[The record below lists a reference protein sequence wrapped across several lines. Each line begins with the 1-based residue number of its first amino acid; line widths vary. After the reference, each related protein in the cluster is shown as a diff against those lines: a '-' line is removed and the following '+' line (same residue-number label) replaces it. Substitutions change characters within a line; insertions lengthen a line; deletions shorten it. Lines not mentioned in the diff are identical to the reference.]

1 MHIDIVSL
9 SLRELDAVALATN
22 ATVSMKR
29 GTKEAGG
36 TRLRVGGTRLRV
48 TQAVQHAG

>member
-1 MHIDIVSL
+1 MAKSNGHY
-9 SLRELDAVALATN
+9 DAVALTTN
-22 ATVSMKR
+22 VTLSMER

-36 TRLRVGGTRLRV
+36 TRLQVGGTRLRV